1 MKRSKIGFTLI
12 ELLVVITIIGILM
25 GLAISQLGSVLGDS
39 EKKEMNSIMNTWI
52 IKLNQYKSHYGYYPP
67 FLYEEEEGNPVNLKE
82 FQDEFI
88 FSLKGM
94 LKTDNGWSKDVD
106 EKLLDQNRKSV
117 QFHHFTESEFILNDD
132 KEELIGLSG
141 LSILVDQDNDGV
153 IELDDSFLDDIISN
167 LKLDYTS
174 SEVDKAEANKKQVK
188 NLNESIAIIL
198 LKDDVSELS
207 NIYTWNIE
215 KYLEAE

>member
-25 GLAISQLGSVLGDS
+25 GLAISQLGGVLGDS
-39 EKKEMNSIMNTWI
+39 EKKKMNSIMNTWI

-67 FLYEEEEGNPVNLKE
+67 FLYEEDEGSPVNLKE

-141 LSILVDQDNDGV
+141 LSILVDQNNDGV

-174 SEVDKAEANKKQVK
+174 SEVDKVKDNKEQVK
-188 NLNESIAIIL
+188 NLNESIAIML
-198 LKDDVSELS
+198 LNDDVSELS